1 MLKLNPKY
9 NPEVFPEY
17 KARRAELEKRLVE
30 IDTDGDSVD
39 EEDEEEGG
47 EKGRREETTNIKRQ
61 DKPKKGGTRVS

>member
-17 KARRAELEKRLVE
+17 KAARAELEKRLVE

-39 EEDEEEGG
+39 EKDEEEGG